1 MGIMFHQLPSK
12 LQQSLIIAGKRGA
25 TKLPHQHDES
35 LAKLQAACL
44 KHEQIANEHKLECAK
59 ERYIEAIDYFERY
72 KSKHCW
78 ETATTSN
85 AYQIFNKLN
94 SKSA

>member
-1 MGIMFHQLPSK
+1 

-25 TKLPHQHDES
+25 ATKLSHRHDES

-44 KHEQIANEHKLECAK
+44 KHEQIANEHRLECAK
-59 ERYIEAIDYFERY
+59 EQYIEAIDYFERY
-72 KSKHCW
+72 KSERCW

-85 AYQIFNKLN
+85 AYQVFNKLD